1 MSDKS
6 RRQSRKEI
14 LPLRSSSG
22 KVVVKEN
29 PIYSRTVCK
38 RHPLYFHYG
47 IYYPYARVDR
57 K

>member
-14 LPLRSSSG
+14 LPLQSSTG

-29 PIYSRTVCK
+29 PIYTYYGEAGGASRS
-38 RHPLYFHYG
+38 
-47 IYYPYARVDR
+47 
-57 K
+57 